1 MSEVYKNSLSLMKRN
16 TNILYYDC
24 TNFFFEIENP
34 NGIRQY
40 GVSKE
45 NRPNPI
51 VQLGLFMDADGIP
64 LAFCVNSGNTNE
76 QTTLD
81 LHEKFG
87 FRSDTEIVTRN
98 AMKKIFYDTRN
109 PKHCALQ
116 D

>member
-16 TNILYYDC
+16 TNVPYYDC

-34 NGIRQY
+34 KGIRQY
-40 GVSKE
+40 GVSKK

-98 AMKKIFYDTRN
+98 AMKKNF
-109 PKHCALQ
+109 L
-116 D
+116 